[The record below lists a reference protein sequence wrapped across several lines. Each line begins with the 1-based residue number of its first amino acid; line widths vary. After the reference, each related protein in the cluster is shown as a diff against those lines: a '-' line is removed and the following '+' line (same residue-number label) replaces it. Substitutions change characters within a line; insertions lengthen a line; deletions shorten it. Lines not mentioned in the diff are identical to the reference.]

1 MPLPPLDQRS
11 RADLS
16 QELGH
21 PANTYNVCAEIFGT
35 TRSADATQA
44 LEAITAAQ
52 VVIHAELHSR
62 TT

>member
-1 MPLPPLDQRS
+1 MLLPHLDQRS

-21 PANTYNVCAEIFGT
+21 LANTYNVCAANFGM
-35 TRSADATQA
+35 TRSANAMQA
-44 LEAITAAQ
+44 LEAIAAAQ
-52 VVIHAELHSR
+52 LAIHAEMHSR

>member
-21 PANTYNVCAEIFGT
+21 LANTYNVCAAIFGT
-35 TRSADATQA
+35 APSYNATRA
-44 LEAITAAQ
+44 LKAIIAAQ
-52 VVIHAELHSR
+52 LAIHAELHSR